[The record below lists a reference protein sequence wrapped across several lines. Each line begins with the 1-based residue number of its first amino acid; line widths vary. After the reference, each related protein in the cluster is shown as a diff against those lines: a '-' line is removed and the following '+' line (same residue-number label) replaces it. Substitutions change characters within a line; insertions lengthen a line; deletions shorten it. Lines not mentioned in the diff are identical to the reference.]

1 MKIHQLSIVIFLL
14 LCAYCITISTA
25 QETSP
30 IVELLSMIP
39 DTPEVRQSIVTY
51 GDIETAIRL
60 RGTPPI
66 ASYEGWQVL
75 RDAGDRGDAV
85 GELQRQDWLNAL
97 PWSIPN
103 AFRRA
108 LQAPELT
115 PELMGINL
123 FAIQQTVEVE
133 HPSDNILLLA
143 GDFDEESILSVYEAK
158 GYTSQ
163 ADSSLT
169 YLCPA
174 DACDSG
180 MVDDPDNVQF
190 SNLFGGE
197 LGRHQSIG
205 LGDNILFS
213 SPSEAMMDA
222 MLATE
227 TDEAPSMMEDAI
239 FSTSVH
245 AMLDLGEIR
254 AATFVMDT
262 ESMRVFTETFE
273 PEADALVTFP
283 DNLEIVPDF
292 ELLAFADTVDA
303 ANELERAAII
313 LVYESEADAQA
324 ATDALVTNFNNPDLY
339 SLRRSIT
346 FSFWFEDNGI
356 TLVQE
361 SIYADAETGHYAAR
375 IILEAPL
382 VRYGTVSQIR
392 GDRREVVEELP
403 AEGWQVTQSSINYYL
418 LTYMLEWTDFGWL
431 YLSAE

>member
-1 MKIHQLSIVIFLL
+1 MKIQQFSIVIFLL

-30 IVELLSMIP
+30 MVELLSMIP
-39 DTPEVRQSIVTY
+39 DTSEVRQSIVTY

-66 ASYEGWQVL
+66 ESYEGWQVL

-115 PELMGINL
+115 PELMGIDIFSIKQSL
-123 FAIQQTVEVE
+123 EVLN
-133 HPSDNILLLA
+133 PPNDILILA
-143 GDFDEESILSVYEAK
+143 GDFDEETIRSVYEER
-158 GYTSQ
+158 GYTSH
-163 ADSSLT
+163 ADSSFD
-169 YLCPA
+169 YLCPS
-174 DACDSG
+174 DGCDSG
-180 MVDDPDNVQF
+180 MDVDPENTQRSD
-190 SNLFGGE
+190 LFGGD
-197 LGRHQSIG
+197 LGRNQSIG
-205 LGDNILFS
+205 LGEDILFS
-213 SPSEAMMDA
+213 SPSEALMQAILDETPSIMD
-222 MLATE
+222 
-227 TDEAPSMMEDAI
+227 DAI
-239 FSTSVH
+239 FSTSVQ

-254 AATFVMDT
+254 AATFVMDN
-262 ESMRVFTETFE
+262 ELLRVFTEAYE

-313 LVYESEADAQA
+313 LVYESEAEAQA
-324 ATDALVTNFNNPDLY
+324 ATDALMTNFNNPDLY
-339 SLRRSIT
+339 SFQRSIT

-356 TLVQE
+356 TLVEE
-361 SIYADAETGHYAAR
+361 SIYADSETGHYAAR
-375 IILEAPL
+375 IILESPL

-418 LTYMLEWTDFGWL
+418 LIYMLERLDFAWL